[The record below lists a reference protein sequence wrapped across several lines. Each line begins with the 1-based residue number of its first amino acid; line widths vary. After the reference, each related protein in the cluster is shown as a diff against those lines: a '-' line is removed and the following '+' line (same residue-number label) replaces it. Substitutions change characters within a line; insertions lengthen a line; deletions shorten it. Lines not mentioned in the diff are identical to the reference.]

1 MDTVNDTDPATDAP
15 TDAPTAI
22 LPPNEF
28 EDDSNVTDIIGDDD
42 FVNATDGNA
51 TDVPSVESPAASI
64 NAIID
69 DSSSSTSSHHNS
81 VVTIAIG
88 LVGTA
93 AVILLV

>member
-1 MDTVNDTDPATDAP
+1 MNTFDDTDPTTDTPSDAP
-15 TDAPTAI
+15 TDI

-28 EDDSNVTDIIGDDD
+28 EDDRNITDIFGDDD

-51 TDVPSVESPAASI
+51 TDVPSVETPASII
-64 NAIID
+64 NAIIV
-69 DSSSSTSSHHNS
+69 DSSSSTSSHQNS

-88 LVGTA
+88 LVGAA